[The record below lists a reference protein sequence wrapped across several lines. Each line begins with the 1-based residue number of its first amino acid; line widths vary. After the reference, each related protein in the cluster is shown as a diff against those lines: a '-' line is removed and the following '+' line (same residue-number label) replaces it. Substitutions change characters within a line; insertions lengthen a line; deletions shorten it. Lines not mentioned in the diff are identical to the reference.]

1 MSKLPPEVIAEIDAA
16 IRLIVADLA
25 PDARYLPKY
34 GGVVIAPD
42 PASDQFVGG
51 LFTYTE
57 HVSLEFSQ
65 GARFA
70 DPQGELEGKGKA
82 RRHLKFRHP
91 DDVAARDARGFLQQ
105 ALALRNAS

>member
-1 MSKLPPEVIAEIDAA
+1 MNKLTLSEAEAIDAA

-42 PASDQFVGG
+42 PDSDQFVGG
-51 LFTYTE
+51 LFVYGE

-70 DPQGELEGKGKA
+70 DPQGHLEGKGKM

-91 DDVAARDARGFLQQ
+91 EDVAARDARGFLQQ
-105 ALALRNAS
+105 ALAL